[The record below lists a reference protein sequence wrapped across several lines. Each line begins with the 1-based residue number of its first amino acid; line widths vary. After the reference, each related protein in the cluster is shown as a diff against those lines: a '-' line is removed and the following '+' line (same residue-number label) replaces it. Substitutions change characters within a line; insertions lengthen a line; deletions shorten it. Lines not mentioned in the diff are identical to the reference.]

1 MKSFLNASIYRFIY
15 GIFYVLGLIPFKI
28 RNLICYFIGTLWF
41 YVDRRHRKVAL
52 KNMSRVYGDKKTDK
66 EVLNLARSVF
76 IELPKIIFE
85 AGWSLRL
92 KKDSL
97 PNFFKVEGVENID
110 EAFKRGK
117 GVLILTAHI
126 GSWELLTLV
135 PGMLPYKFHDI
146 YRPLDFEPLRD
157 FFDFFRSR
165 FGMGLIGKRRAMREI
180 LKTLSDGEG
189 IGVPLDQAGSRPE
202 GVFVDF
208 FGEPT
213 STNKSIARVAMKTGA
228 SVVPVFLVREKDK
241 FRVFIDKIVETVDTG
256 CKNDD
261 VKVNTENYNKII
273 EKYIKKYPSQ
283 WFWVHDRWKH
293 KLLENG

>member
-1 MKSFLNASIYRFIY
+1 
-15 GIFYVLGLIPFKI
+15 
-28 RNLICYFIGTLWF
+28 
-41 YVDRRHRKVAL
+41 
-52 KNMSRVYGDKKTDK
+52 
-66 EVLNLARSVF
+66 
-76 IELPKIIFE
+76 
-85 AGWSLRL
+85 
-92 KKDSL
+92 
-97 PNFFKVEGVENID
+97 
-110 EAFKRGK
+110 
-117 GVLILTAHI
+117 
-126 GSWELLTLV
+126 
-135 PGMLPYKFHDI
+135 
-146 YRPLDFEPLRD
+146 
-157 FFDFFRSR
+157 
-165 FGMGLIGKRRAMREI
+165 
-180 LKTLSDGEG
+180 
-189 IGVPLDQAGSRPE
+189 
-202 GVFVDF
+202 VFVDF